1 MTARTEP
8 TDLRPGQAA
17 PRDGAGP
24 GEPAPAA
31 DPRAGRRGSG
41 GSAVFSAA
49 RAAVSRRRL
58 QTVIVGVVVLLS
70 AATAVLGV
78 GLLVSSHG
86 PFDVA
91 FAEARGSHVT
101 ATVEADVPAEQL
113 AATAG
118 AAGVAAAAGPF
129 DLVTTGITGWLGPP
143 GAEFVIVGRSERAGP
158 VDRIAVTTGAW
169 LTGPGQIVLTRRT
182 SGPRT
187 AIGSSVT
194 VNGVS
199 LRIVGTGAS
208 VTGTADAWVW
218 PTQTDVLSG
227 QTAARQMLY
236 RFTAPGADDAALR
249 AALTTATAA
258 LPGDAVTGA
267 VTYLTIRQALNRS
280 ISAIAPFVVAFA
292 LLGIVLSVLITV
304 NVVNGAVVSG
314 FRTIGI
320 LKTLG
325 FTPGQ
330 VVAVY
335 IAQVLV
341 PALVGTVFGAAL
353 GAGLAVPLLAQTDDA
368 YGLPGTSAGVP
379 LWVLGLVLVGAP
391 LLVALAAIGPALR
404 AGRLAANQAISVGRA
419 PRTGRGFRARR
430 ALTASSLPRPIALGL
445 GMPLARPSRAVAT
458 LVALLLGAVT
468 LVFSSGLSASMSEV
482 NTAFTRIDAVS
493 VTVQVLVPGA
503 FGPGVRPPG
512 GDPIDPP
519 DPADVAATVAAMP
532 GTAHSVLLR
541 EAEFRVAGIGQEVS
555 FNGYAGD
562 ASWNGY
568 RINSGRWYSGVN
580 EVVVSSYFMRQT
592 GYAAGDRLT
601 LPGGR
606 EVTITGEIIDGSDR
620 LTMIGDVS
628 LVTEPMMAQIEV
640 GLTPGT
646 DPGAYAQALRQK
658 YPEQSSGVYV
668 EDRTVGEDGETML
681 IIQTLIATLTLLLGV
696 VAALG
701 VLNTVV
707 LTTRERIH
715 EIGVLKSLGMTP
727 RQTRTMVITSMVGL
741 GLLAGVVA
749 VPLGIA
755 LHHAVIPI
763 MGEAASTALPAS
775 AMDVYQFGE
784 VLLLGGAGI
793 ALAVLGALLPAGW
806 AARTRVATALR
817 AE

>member
-1 MTARTEP
+1 M
-8 TDLRPGQAA
+8 
-17 PRDGAGP
+17 
-24 GEPAPAA
+24 
-31 DPRAGRRGSG
+31 
-41 GSAVFSAA
+41 SAVLSAA
-49 RAAVSRRRL
+49 RAAVARRRL

-86 PFDVA
+86 PFDAA
-91 FAEARGSHVT
+91 FAQARGSQVT
-101 ATVEADVPAEQL
+101 ATVRADVPADRL
-113 AATAG
+113 AATAS

-129 DLVTTGITGWLGPP
+129 ELVTAGMSGMFGPP
-143 GAEFVIVGRSERAGP
+143 GAEFVIVGRDAQAGP
-158 VDRIAVTTGAW
+158 VDRLTLTDGAW

-182 SGPRT
+182 AGPETR
-187 AIGSSVT
+187 IGAEVT
-194 VNGVS
+194 VNGAS
-199 LRIVGTGAS
+199 LRVVGMAAS

-218 PTQTDVLSG
+218 PTQHDVLSG
-227 QTAARQMLY
+227 ENLARQMLY

-249 AALTTATAA
+249 TALAEVTGG
-258 LPGDAVTGA
+258 LPTDSVTGA
-267 VTYLTIRQALNRS
+267 ATYVSIRQALNRS
-280 ISAIAPFVVAFA
+280 ISAMAPFVIAFA

-335 IAQVLV
+335 VAQVLV
-341 PALVGTVFGAAL
+341 PALAGTVLGVAL

-368 YGLPGTSAGVP
+368 YGLPGDGSGVP
-379 LWVLGLVLVGAP
+379 LWVLVVVAVAAP
-391 LLVALAAIGPALR
+391 LLVVLAAIGPALR

-419 PRTGRGFRARR
+419 PRTGRGFRLRR
-430 ALTASSLPRPIALGL
+430 ALTASRLPRPVALGL

-482 NTAFTRIDAVS
+482 NTAFTRIDAVP
-493 VTVQVLVPGA
+493 VTVQVMVPGG
-503 FGPGVRPPG
+503 FGPQFGPPDG
-512 GDPIDPP
+512 GPADPP
-519 DPADVAATVAAMP
+519 DPAVVASAVAATT
-532 GTAHSVLLR
+532 GTAHSSLMRL
-541 EAEFRVAGIGQEVS
+541 AEIRVGGIAQEVE
-555 FNGYAGD
+555 FNGYTGD

-568 RINSGRWYSGVN
+568 RLASGRWYRGTE
-580 EVVVSSYFMRQT
+580 EVVVTSYFLRQT
-592 GYAAGDRLT
+592 GYRVGDRLV

-606 EVTITGEIIDGSDR
+606 AVTVVGEAINGSDQ

-628 LVTEPMMAQIEV
+628 LVSTALMAEIEV
-640 GLTPGT
+640 ALAPGT
-646 DPGAYAQALRQK
+646 DPGAYTKALQEK
-658 YPEQSSGVYV
+658 LPEDESGVFV
-668 EDRTVGEDGETML
+668 EDRTVGEDGETFL
-681 IIQTLIATLTLLLGV
+681 IIQSLIATLTLLLGV

-727 RQTRTMVITSMVGL
+727 RQTRLMVITSMVGL

-755 LHHAVIPI
+755 LHHAVVPV
-763 MGEAASTALPAS
+763 MGDAASTALPQS
-775 AMDVYQFGE
+775 AMDVYRLGQL
-784 VLLLGGAGI
+784 LLLGGAGI